1 MVARFS
7 VVPSVLEMVGRS
19 TRQCMDVGKH
29 RIYLREN
36 REIESWR
43 KRALQKLPLQNVNLS
58 HASRNDPQPAAA
70 VQLLGA
76 NQSKRKNTEGTQG

>member
-36 REIESWR
+36 REF
-43 KRALQKLPLQNVNLS
+43 
-58 HASRNDPQPAAA
+58 
-70 VQLLGA
+70 
-76 NQSKRKNTEGTQG
+76 

>member
-1 MVARFS
+1 MVGRFS

-36 REIESWR
+36 REIY
-43 KRALQKLPLQNVNLS
+43 KKFKVG
-58 HASRNDPQPAAA
+58 ASGRFRNCRYKASCSSAA
-70 VQLLGA
+70 VGRQPVKEEKHRGY
-76 NQSKRKNTEGTQG
+76 TGVHGTT